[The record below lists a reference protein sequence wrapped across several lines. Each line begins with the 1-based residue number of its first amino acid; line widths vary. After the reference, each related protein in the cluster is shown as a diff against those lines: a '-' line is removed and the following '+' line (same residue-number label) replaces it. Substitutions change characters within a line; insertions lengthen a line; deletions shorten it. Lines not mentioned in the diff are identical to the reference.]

1 MSKMSKIIDLDV
13 NLTFKSDSHGDV
25 SITYIQ
31 YTLDGQKDY
40 DTGDSCDGVTLL
52 NKQVLLNGV
61 RVDVRTDTNPASIKG
76 WLDLMNQVDDFI
88 FDYIFDLIET
98 SKKNSDKILNLTQH
112 AATVEQ
118 IAAGVVEPE
127 DKDLVK
133 SNLDFNTIPT
143 RTDMVWRAIELVN
156 LAKKFGYTKVMIG
169 GAPFFMGTLEAYL
182 IDNDIQPMYAFSER
196 VSEEEIQ
203 IDGSVKKV
211 SKFKHVGFVYA

>member
-1 MSKMSKIIDLDV
+1 METQMSKIIDLDV
-13 NLTFKSDSHGDV
+13 NLTFKSDIHGDV
-25 SITYIQ
+25 QITYIQ

-40 DTGDSCDGVTLL
+40 DTGDSSDGVTLL

-61 RVDVRTDTNPASIKG
+61 RIDFNPSCING

-88 FDYIFDLIET
+88 FKYIFDLIES
-98 SKKNSDKILNLTQH
+98 SKKNSEKILNLTQH
-112 AATVEQ
+112 PATLEQ
-118 IAAGVVEPE
+118 IAAGVIEPE

-133 SNLDFNTIPT
+133 YSLEFKTIPT
-143 RTDMVWRAIELVN
+143 KTDMIWSAVELVN
-156 LAKKFGYTKVMIG
+156 LVKKSGCTKVMIG
-169 GAPFFMGTLEAYL
+169 GAPFFMCTLEAYL

-203 IDGSVKKV
+203 TDGGVKKV

>member
-1 MSKMSKIIDLDV
+1 MSKIIDLDV

-61 RVDVRTDTNPASIKG
+61 RIDMNPSSIKG

-88 FDYIFDLIET
+88 FDYIFGLI
-98 SKKNSDKILNLTQH
+98 SMKNKDMILNLTQH
-112 AATVEQ
+112 YATVEQ
-118 IAAGVVEPE
+118 VNAGVIEPE

-133 SNLDFNTIPT
+133 DILEFKTIPT
-143 RTDMVWRAIELVN
+143 KTDMVWRAIDLVN
-156 LAKKFGYTKVMIG
+156 LVKKSGCTKVMIG
-169 GAPFFMGTLEAYL
+169 GAPFFMCTLEAYL
-182 IDNDIQPMYAFSER
+182 IDNDILPMYAFSER
-196 VSEEEIQ
+196 VSSEEVLP
-203 IDGSVKKV
+203 DGSIKKV
-211 SKFKHVGFVYA
+211 SSFKHVGFINAY